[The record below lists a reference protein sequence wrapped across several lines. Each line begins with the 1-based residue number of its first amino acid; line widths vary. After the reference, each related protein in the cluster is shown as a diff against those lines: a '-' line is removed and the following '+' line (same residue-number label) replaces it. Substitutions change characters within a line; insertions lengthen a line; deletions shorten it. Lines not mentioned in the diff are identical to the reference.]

1 MRHATLVAIAGLV
14 LTATHA
20 AKASVIF
27 SDTSAGYLTANPYGA
42 PGGNSP
48 IGFEFTASQTAVL
61 QSIDLFLVDTSN
73 AHYNV
78 SDYINLFSDVNN
90 SPNTLLGSWAGFT
103 SYMTNNSPFEQ
114 TINGIS
120 GLTLTQGTTY
130 FLEYSDNFQRFGI
143 DWLQNAAG
151 VQTSGYYTSNTWY
164 PGTINNADFDVLGT
178 PVAEPGTLA
187 LLGTG
192 LLCMGGLLRRSRTN
206 AAAA

>member
-27 SDTSAGYLTANPYGA
+27 SDTSGGYSNSTHYYGPVA
-42 PGGNSP
+42 
-48 IGFEFTASQTAVL
+48 FEFTASQTATV
-61 QSIDLFLVDTSN
+61 QTIDLFLDSLGGSASYLSETVTLSTDLNDTPATVLGAWTGTSSGSVF
-73 AHYNV
+73 YNQ
-78 SDYINLFSDVNN
+78 
-90 SPNTLLGSWAGFT
+90 
-103 SYMTNNSPFEQ
+103 PFEE
-114 TINGIS
+114 TLS
-120 GLTLTQGTTY
+120 GLSGVTLTQGTTY
-130 FLEYSDNFQRFGI
+130 FLQVGNAYQLPNLT
-143 DWLQNAAG
+143 WLPNAAG
-151 VQTSGYYTSNTWY
+151 VQTSGYYSGGAWHAGALAA
-164 PGTINNADFDVLGT
+164 PDFDILGTVVT